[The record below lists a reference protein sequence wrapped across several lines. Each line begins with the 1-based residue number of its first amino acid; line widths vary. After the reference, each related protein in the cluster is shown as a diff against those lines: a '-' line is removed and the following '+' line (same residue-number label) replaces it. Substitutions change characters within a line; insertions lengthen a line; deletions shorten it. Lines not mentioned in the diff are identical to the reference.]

1 MGICELE
8 GRKQDVIGEQWS
20 RGVCKDTVVL
30 EGPFPGPGAPEA
42 AVPASLPQAQPPP
55 LPTSSPTVTA
65 KNRKSNS
72 MTLGGNQTKVH
83 ESVIDPSPG
92 LGLLPSR
99 KLTLDKS
106 KVLQE

>member
-1 MGICELE
+1 MSLGNNGAEVCA
-8 GRKQDVIGEQWS
+8 RTQSCS
-20 RGVCKDTVVL
+20 RA
-30 EGPFPGPGAPEA
+30 PSPGPGAPEA
-42 AVPASLPQAQPPP
+42 AVQASLPQAQPPP